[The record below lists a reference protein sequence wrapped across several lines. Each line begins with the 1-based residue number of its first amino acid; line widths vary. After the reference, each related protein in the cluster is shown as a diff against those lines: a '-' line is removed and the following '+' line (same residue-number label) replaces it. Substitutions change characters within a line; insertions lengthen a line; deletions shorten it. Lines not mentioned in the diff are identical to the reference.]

1 MSPADGGAE
10 WAAEHRRLLC
20 WGMPGQWGSS
30 DSHLE
35 RHSVPGLLQF
45 SHCRFLLILETES
58 AHPSLSHSVTLGT
71 RPTVVHHKGHGDRNW
86 EGPVSGRAGEGQGC
100 GQRSLAAG
108 RRVRNANYECD
119 EAGQSQRFLLHEGQN
134 SWGPRLHLGEKSGLA
149 LCILHSRPPGPAAL
163 ELDIEHSLPRFR
175 GFW

>member
-71 RPTVVHHKGHGDRNW
+71 RPTVTGI
-86 EGPVSGRAGEGQGC
+86 GRARLVAELEKVRAVDRGPWPP
-100 GQRSLAAG
+100 AAG
-108 RRVRNANYECD
+108 SEMPTMNVTKLGSPRDFSFRKAST
-119 EAGQSQRFLLHEGQN
+119 AGDPDFTWERSQGWRYAFCTAG
-134 SWGPRLHLGEKSGLA
+134 HLGQQPLS
-149 LCILHSRPPGPAAL
+149 
-163 ELDIEHSLPRFR
+163 
-175 GFW
+175 WT